1 MRGIT
6 DDLVTRMRARRRDRL
21 RPAWSPYDVAHGSD
35 PAGEA
40 GAPDPSDGPATVPFN
55 IIDEAIHLLDS
66 EAAPWSIQLELRING
81 ALDEA
86 RLRAALLEALGRH
99 PMSRARKK
107 PSRRT
112 LHEDSW
118 EIPAAVDVDPLRVVA
133 CRDDEE
139 LQRVRAQLQSL
150 AVPLA
155 ESPPLRVRLARHPDG
170 DVLMLNVNHA
180 ATDGFGALRVLR
192 SVARAYA
199 GDDDPIPVLDF
210 SQVRDLPRRLAAR
223 NLATRIRRQLVLL
236 EKLRDLIL
244 PPARLAGD
252 GASGETGY
260 GFHLVRLSA
269 TETKALLGL
278 QYPGTVNDVLL
289 AALHGAIAGWNAE
302 HHARV
307 GRIGVL
313 VPANLRP
320 AGWRNDMVG
329 NFSLPAR
336 VTTTRRSRR
345 DPMAALAAVTAQ
357 TARKKKTGMGT
368 ALIEIL
374 GRSWLLPLWA
384 KQGLVMLLPVTGNR
398 LVDTAMLSNLGALD
412 DIPSFGPDAGRVTEV
427 WFSPPARM
435 PLGLAIG
442 AVTVAGRL
450 HLSFRYRH
458 RLFGP
463 AAAERF
469 ADRYLDELRRFARWQ

>member
-1 MRGIT
+1 MPT
-6 DDLVTRMRARRRDRL
+6 V
-21 RPAWSPYDVAHGSD
+21 
-35 PAGEA
+35 
-40 GAPDPSDGPATVPFN
+40 VPFN

-66 EAAPWSIQLELRING
+66 EAAPWSIQLELRLTG

-86 RLRAALLEALGRH
+86 RLRTALLEALGRH

-112 LHEDSW
+112 LHGDSW
-118 EIPAAVDVDPLRVVA
+118 EIPATVDIDPLRVVE

-139 LQRVRAQLQSL
+139 LAVLRAHLQSL

-155 ESPPLRVRLARHPDG
+155 ESPPLRARLARHPGG
-170 DVLMLNVNHA
+170 DVVMLNVNHA
-180 ATDGFGALRVLR
+180 AMDGFGALRVLR

-199 GDDDPIPVLDF
+199 GDSDPIPALDF
-210 SQVRDLPRRLAAR
+210 SEVRDLPRWLAAR
-223 NLATRIRRQLVLL
+223 NPATRIRRQLVLI

-244 PPARLAGD
+244 PPARLARD
-252 GASGETGY
+252 GASGDTGY
-260 GFHLVRLSA
+260 GFHLVRLDTA
-269 TETKALLGL
+269 ETQALVRLRHA
-278 QYPGTVNDVLL
+278 GTVNDVLL
-289 AALHGAIAGWNAE
+289 AAFHCAIAGWNGE
-302 HHARV
+302 HRARV

-336 VTTTRRSRR
+336 VTTTRRQRQG
-345 DPMAALAAVTAQ
+345 PMAALAAVTAQ
-357 TARKKKTGMGT
+357 TARKKKSGMGT

-384 KQGLVMLLPVTGNR
+384 KQVLVMLLPVTGNR

-412 DIPSFGPDAGRVTEV
+412 DVPSFGPDAGQVSEV

-435 PLGLAIG
+435 PLGLAVG
-442 AVTVAGRL
+442 VATLAGRL

-458 RLFGP
+458 RQFGS

-469 ADRYLDELRRFARWQ
+469 ADRYLDELRRFVA